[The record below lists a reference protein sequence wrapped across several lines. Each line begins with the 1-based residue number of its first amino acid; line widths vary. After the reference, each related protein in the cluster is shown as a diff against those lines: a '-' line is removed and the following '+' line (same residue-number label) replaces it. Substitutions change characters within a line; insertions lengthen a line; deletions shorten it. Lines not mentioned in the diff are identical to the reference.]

1 MINKQ
6 DETLIANPTLLQSDG
21 NVSEKSS
28 VLLSVNQLISDGI
41 KKTVDKQTGKV
52 NLFGLNKKE
61 LDEFL
66 NVLGEK
72 PYRTIQLMKWIY
84 HRGIVDFDL
93 MSDISKVTREKL
105 KAVAS
110 LDLPKIVL
118 DQPSVDGTQKWL
130 IQLDSGNCI
139 EMVYIPEDDRGTLCV
154 SSQIGCA
161 LECTFCSTAQQGFNR
176 NLTTA
181 EMVGQLMLAKKM
193 LGEYA
198 LSDRTATDRIVTNV
212 VLMGM
217 GEPLLN
223 FNNVV
228 KFVEI
233 MQNDFGFG
241 LSKRRI
247 TLSTSGIV
255 PAIYKLKEVSDVSL
269 AISLHA
275 PYDMLRDVLVPINKK
290 YPIAQLLEA
299 CRAYLVGTPHRKIT
313 WEYVML
319 EGINDKDE
327 DAHALAVLIKDI
339 PGKVNLIP
347 FNPFPDTRYKR
358 SSNNRINSFRQ
369 ILMKYDLVTVTRKTR
384 GEDIDA
390 ACGQL
395 AGKVND
401 KSNRNNK
408 LH

>member
-1 MINKQ
+1 MINK
-6 DETLIANPTLLQSDG
+6 DNTALIASSSLPKLDESAAESNNMHSNVNHLLFD
-21 NVSEKSS
+21 KSMA
-28 VLLSVNQLISDGI
+28 SVN
-41 KKTVDKQTGKV
+41 KQNGKI
-52 NLFGLNKKE
+52 NLFGLNRKE
-61 LDEFL
+61 LDTFL
-66 NVLGEK
+66 QTLGEK

-84 HRGIVDFDL
+84 HRGVIDFDL

-105 KAVAS
+105 KAIANF
-110 LDLPKIVL
+110 DLPKIIL
-118 DQPSVDGTQKWL
+118 DQPSTDGTHKWL
-130 IQLDSGNCI
+130 IQMDSGNCI

-198 LSDRTATDRIVTNV
+198 LFDRTATDRVITNV

-223 FNNVV
+223 YNNVV
-228 KFVEI
+228 KFLDI
-233 MQNDFGFG
+233 MQDDFGFG

-299 CRAYLVGTPHRKIT
+299 CRAYLEGTPHRKIT

-319 EGINDKDE
+319 EGVNDKDE

-347 FNPFPDTRYKR
+347 FNPFPAAQYKR

-384 GEDIDA
+384 GDDIDA

-401 KSNRNNK
+401 KSKRNNK
-408 LH
+408 LY